1 MINREVVNSFPSP
14 RSQRRDYSV
23 TWLFCLWLLSKE
35 QCLSYLAYSCM
46 RLILPAHYGYSCLF
60 IVCGLSCLLIMAT
73 RCQWW
78 LLPKER
84 CRLADS
90 SSLHYGFS
98 QRSNAAIIQFP
109 RQASTWYPALLPTS
123 CHGTQRL
130 LLYFYSSAP
139 YMGYHGT
146 RRLSLSSV
154 SSNAISSVSF
164 NAALPYIQ
172 RMFQR
177 DIQRIFQ
184 RSALLYPAYLS
195 TRYLAYLSKQYFTI
209 LRISQR
215 SIQYFTIS
223 LWVTSTKRYKRYSIN
238 RDLSPCEYW
247 PSNIMASRRACVQPW
262 LLIHQYLATKS
273 TDFLISHLLLTLS

>member
-1 MINREVVNSFPSP
+1 
-14 RSQRRDYSV
+14 
-23 TWLFCLWLLSKE
+23 
-35 QCLSYLAYSCM
+35 
-46 RLILPAHYGYSCLF
+46 
-60 IVCGLSCLLIMAT
+60 
-73 RCQWW
+73 
-78 LLPKER
+78 
-84 CRLADS
+84 
-90 SSLHYGFS
+90 
-98 QRSNAAIIQFP
+98 
-109 RQASTWYPALLPTS
+109 
-123 CHGTQRL
+123 
-130 LLYFYSSAP
+130 
-139 YMGYHGT
+139 MGYHGT